1 MEGVKAFV
9 EGTVYN
15 YVKYVRGEGGT
26 GRERETWKRAEKSQ
40 WEKDNERKTGPNKK
54 SGGKMAKKTKPLGR
68 EKEKETGKG
77 RAKGE
82 RRTF

>member
-9 EGTVYN
+9 VGTVYN

-40 WEKDNERKTGPNKK
+40 
-54 SGGKMAKKTKPLGR
+54 
-68 EKEKETGKG
+68 
-77 RAKGE
+77 
-82 RRTF
+82 